1 MYKSNLWKRV
11 QSEKEMTLTQ
21 NKVRRTVVINRA
33 IDQKIREIQS
43 KLIQYNK
50 KSVSYS
56 QIVDLLLTMSI
67 DDKTTLD
74 TLQSWFDLKRKKKK

>member
-1 MYKSNLWKRV
+1 MYKNNLWKRV
-11 QSEKEMTLTQ
+11 QSEKEMTLRQ

-74 TLQSWFDLKRKKKK
+74 TLQSWFDLKRKKK

>member
-1 MYKSNLWKRV
+1 MYKTNLWKRV
-11 QSEKEMTLTQ
+11 QSEKEMTLRQ
-21 NKVRRTVVINRA
+21 NKVRRTVVITKGV
-33 IDQKIREIQS
+33 DQKVRELQS

-74 TLQSWFDLKRKKKK
+74 TLQSWFDLKRKKK